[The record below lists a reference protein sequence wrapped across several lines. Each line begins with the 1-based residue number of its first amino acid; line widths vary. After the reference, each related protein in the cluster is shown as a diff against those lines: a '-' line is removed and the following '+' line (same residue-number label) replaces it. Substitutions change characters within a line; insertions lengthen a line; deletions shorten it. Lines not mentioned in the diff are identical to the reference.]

1 MAALLVTNQVIYRVM
16 KQIFVIN
23 FDFLMSMMILMW
35 SLIFSDDAVNALE
48 AIPNKTG
55 HFVNKS
61 FVFGAYF
68 VE

>member
-1 MAALLVTNQVIYRVM
+1 MTASLVTNQVIYRVM

-35 SLIFSDDAVNALE
+35 SLIFSDAVNALE
-48 AIPNKTG
+48 AMPNKTG